1 MSDPFLNT
9 HPSLT
14 APATGGFAV
23 TPSDVAALSTVCRA
37 LYVGSGGHLAVRM
50 LSGETLTLPDVP
62 SGSLLPLR
70 VSHVLA
76 TGTAATG
83 LVALY

>member
-9 HPSLT
+9 QPSLT
-14 APATGGFAV
+14 GPATGGFAV
-23 TPSDVAALSTVCRA
+23 TPSDADALSTVCRA
-37 LYVGSGGHLAVRM
+37 LYVGGGGNLVVRM
-50 LSGETLTLPDVP
+50 LSGETLVFPNVP

-70 VSHVLA
+70 ASHVMT